1 MIIPALSEE
10 LIQVAMVTIYLVL
23 TVYQALF

>member
-10 LIQVAMVTIYLVL
+10 LIQVAMVTIYLVF
-23 TVYQALF
+23 TVSQKLF